1 MSSRTAQC
9 IYEQALKKSGVRK
22 VGGIHTLRHCFAS
35 HALDDGH
42 DIYNI
47 KRWMGHSALSTTGGY
62 LHLVPGSKRKV
73 RSPLDLLDQK
83 SIKG

>member
-1 MSSRTAQC
+1 MAS
-9 IYEQALKKSGVRK
+9 ALRDDVE
-22 VGGIHTLRHCFAS
+22 LRLRITRQSAKTHES
-35 HALDDGH
+35 YIHALDDGH